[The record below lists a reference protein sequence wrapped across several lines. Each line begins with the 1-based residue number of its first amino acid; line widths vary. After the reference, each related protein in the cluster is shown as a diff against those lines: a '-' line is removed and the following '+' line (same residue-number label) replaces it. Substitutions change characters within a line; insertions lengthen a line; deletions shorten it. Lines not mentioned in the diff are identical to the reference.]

1 MVKHLE
7 NRNLFPLSLPG
18 SAAEKEEGIIRQVDP
33 SLKREE
39 RVLVRHYL
47 RLAGMFLNP
56 ENAPKRIGTDSAAR
70 KEMLQVKEARP
81 DLKKAA

>member
-1 MVKHLE
+1 MVKHPE
-7 NRNLFPLSLPG
+7 NRNLFPFAHPG
-18 SAAEKEEGIIRQVDP
+18 STAEKEEFLIRQVDP

-39 RVLVRHYL
+39 RVFVQHYL
-47 RLAGMFLNP
+47 RLAGMLLNP
-56 ENAPKRIGTDSAAR
+56 ENAPKTDSAAR